1 MSDNSCSGCTVKF
14 ILNFFFV
21 STLILFLQIEHA
33 EIILQY
39 LSLDTDY
46 IKSDT
51 EAQETVKSLPIF
63 EDVDGSYK
71 VDGVN
76 GIVLSHTNSD
86 RNCVGHCVS

>member
-1 MSDNSCSGCTVKF
+1 M
-14 ILNFFFV
+14 L
-21 STLILFLQIEHA
+21 LQIEHA

-71 VDGVN
+71 VMILMV
-76 GIVLSHTNSD
+76 
-86 RNCVGHCVS
+86 